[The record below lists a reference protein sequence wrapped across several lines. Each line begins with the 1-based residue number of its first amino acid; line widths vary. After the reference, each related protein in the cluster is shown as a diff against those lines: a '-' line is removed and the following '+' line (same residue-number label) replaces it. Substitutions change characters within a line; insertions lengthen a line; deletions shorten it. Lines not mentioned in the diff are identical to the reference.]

1 MLQVYSEHATHLTA
15 NRVALESTKM
25 DLEKANAVNQ
35 EQDELHLS
43 RLQEA
48 KAEMDRLHVERRR
61 IEAETLNLHTMQSN
75 ASNQQQQAAI
85 RIKQAVDAEAV
96 AKAAHDNLIAEQDM
110 LRIAQKEQKEME
122 KKLELHIAV
131 ARQTELAAKQEADRL
146 AYERE
151 AAQQAQLVADR
162 VTHEQT
168 ESYEKPQLS
177 PDEAQFTLGTARM
190 LPQAKFS
197 DMVASHEAP
206 KMAAINND
214 SKNTPCS
221 AEETSDRFVFGRFV
235 YQKKHPLDIDDD
247 DRKEESKRYAKR
259 PLIDNQTA
267 KMQTIAKQ
275 LQKPDLHPASRNRL
289 HADLFALL
297 GGRSSIPMLDEDG
310 NIVDETNNEEQEHS
324 DHVHGMIKGMMS
336 GESSEELS

>member
-1 MLQVYSEHATHLTA
+1 M
-15 NRVALESTKM
+15 
-25 DLEKANAVNQ
+25 
-35 EQDELHLS
+35 
-43 RLQEA
+43 
-48 KAEMDRLHVERRR
+48 
-61 IEAETLNLHTMQSN
+61 
-75 ASNQQQQAAI
+75 
-85 RIKQAVDAEAV
+85 

-110 LRIAQKEQKEME
+110 LRIAQQERKEME
-122 KKLELHIAV
+122 KKLELRIAV

-221 AEETSDRFVFGRFV
+221 AEETSDRFVFGQFV

-336 GESSEELS
+336 GESSEELSQCSSQHFIILREVLATLLGDYMCAFEHIKISILKQNSNIPQRMAILHIKLDAHTNSFKHNRMLVFAVSKILCHAFERFDARI